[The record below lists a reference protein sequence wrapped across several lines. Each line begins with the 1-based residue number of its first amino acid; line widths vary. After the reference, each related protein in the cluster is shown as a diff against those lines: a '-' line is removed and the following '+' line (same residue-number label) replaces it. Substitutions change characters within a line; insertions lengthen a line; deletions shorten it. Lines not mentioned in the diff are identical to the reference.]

1 MSNLIEKE
9 IVELENDIKSLKV
22 KGGFCVPESY
32 FESLQSKLENIG
44 EEPLLGIDLEGKTK
58 VNEIGFSIPQ
68 GYFESLE
75 SKVIARAFENDHTA
89 KVMSIFSYK
98 KYLIVSIAATFL
110 FSAFLFLWKDEKMMP
125 FPENKG
131 LEVDQ
136 VASHLEIGDL
146 NEDLLCDAG
155 WCDELTTLPVI
166 SEELPEGYLNDAETE
181 LIMEEL

>member
-9 IVELENDIKSLKV
+9 IVELENEIKSLKV

-32 FESLQSKLENIG
+32 FEALQSKLDNIG
-44 EEPLLGIDLEGKTK
+44 EEPHLGIDLEGKIREGKT
-58 VNEIGFSIPQ
+58 GFSIPQ

-75 SKVIARAFENDHTA
+75 NKVTARVFETKRTA

-98 KYLIVSIAATFL
+98 KFLIVGIAATFL
-110 FSAFLFLWKDEKMMP
+110 FSAFLFLWKDEKMIS
-125 FPENKG
+125 FSENKG

-166 SEELPEGYLNDAETE
+166 NEELPEGYLNDAETE